1 MSQNLANGL
10 SEVLSRVRGR
20 VRSFFSKDDYTLA
33 LTELLIVVIDKHGES
48 EMERLA
54 QVLDTADVDQ
64 VRNKYQSLS
73 ADATTV
79 KKVRE
84 KSDTRHEKI
93 LEAYSYLHWKREE
106 ILKSCNGPDPQKEC
120 AERYHAWIQE
130 R

>member
-1 MSQNLANGL
+1 MSQNLVNGL

-64 VRNKYQSLS
+64 
-73 ADATTV
+73 
-79 KKVRE
+79 
-84 KSDTRHEKI
+84 I
-93 LEAYSYLHWKREE
+93 LEAYSYLLWKREE